1 MWIKIQSKLYNLTWA
16 KEINRPTETR
26 IVLNYIGVDIDHTEV
41 VDFNNKQEADAVWA
55 TIERRT
61 LGGA

>member
-26 IVLNYIGVDIDHTEV
+26 IGLNYIAGFGHTEV

-61 LGGA
+61 LGGV